1 MRSNTGK
8 DVEGEVVVVSVY
20 MCKGT
25 MGYGSMDG
33 MDGWMIKA
41 KKSKTVAKP
50 KKKKKKREQ
59 NGNHV
64 VVRART
70 SRSRHHEEA
79 GGW

>member
-41 KKSKTVAKP
+41 KNP
-50 KKKKKKREQ
+50 R
-59 NGNHV
+59 
-64 VVRART
+64 R
-70 SRSRHHEEA
+70 
-79 GGW
+79 

>member
-25 MGYGSMDG
+25 MGYGMDGSMDDQSKKIQ
-33 MDGWMIKA
+33 DGN
-41 KKSKTVAKP
+41 KTEKE
-50 KKKKKKREQ
+50 KEKREQ

-64 VVRART
+64 VVELELLEVGILR
-70 SRSRHHEEA
+70 
-79 GGW
+79 GGWVM